1 MQTTP
6 EYAENLSSI
15 DIGDSL
21 PTLTLENE
29 KNEDIQIA
37 DLASENGVVLFLVP
51 KADTR
56 KDIFSVYKPGCPT
69 DMLVP

>member
-56 KDIFSVYKPGCPT
+56 KDIF
-69 DMLVP
+69 